1 MLVLLVI
8 RQILDDLLRL
18 ANALSECSR
27 VVSLTCCLFE
37 NLFELLLDDFDELF
51 PLVFNVL

>member
-1 MLVLLVI
+1 MLVLFVI
-8 RQILDDLLRL
+8 REILDDLLRL

-37 NLFELLLDDFDELF
+37 NLLELFLDDFDELF
-51 PLVFNVL
+51 PLAFNVL

>member
-8 RQILDDLLRL
+8 CQILDDLLRL

-27 VVSLTCCLFE
+27 VVSLFSCLSE
-37 NLFELLLDDFDELF
+37 DLFQLLLDDFDELYS
-51 PLVFNVL
+51 LVFNVL